1 VPILSF
7 SDSKHVPLI
16 LDGSKAQTTRRPR
29 KNRITVN
36 DTLRVYFRV
45 RMKKGT
51 CLNCISKTCTKSN
64 ANSDPKNSLLEDW
77 GKDNDCEFW
86 YNFFGTAK
94 VTTVVRVGRTT
105 LNIDKWYDHEKESW
119 AVADGFKNFAEADKW
134 FKRIHGPDWQAQEW
148 DIIHF
153 EGSWLKKTSPAR

>member
-1 VPILSF
+1 MPLLSF
-7 SDSKHVPLI
+7 SDSNHVPLI
-16 LDGSKAQTTRRPR
+16 LDGRKAQTTRKPR
-29 KNRITVN
+29 KNPITVN
-36 DTLRVYFRV
+36 DTLYVYFRS

-64 ANSDPKNSLLEDW
+64 ANTKNSLEDW

-86 YNFFGTAK
+86 YNFIGTAK
-94 VTTVVRVGRTT
+94 VTAVVRVGRTT
-105 LNIDKWYDHEKESW
+105 LNIDKWDDREKESW
-119 AVADGFKNFAEADKW
+119 AIADGFTNFDEADKW

-153 EGSWLKKTSPAR
+153 EGDWLKKTSPNP